1 MLRGNLLTC
10 VIAHI
15 YKSSLLHLST
25 LHTKGIFWKWFVW
38 YIVVCMLSNSFQ
50 TIHVELVPPHH
61 SVGYLTS
68 FMCSPWANTH
78 VWSRQHMILFDKTWS
93 KFAQCTFHL
102 QVDPRIRRST
112 LPPLSSHHVK
122 KLTWKHY
129 MCHTRLYIR
138 VKLSLNYL
146 DRLVPLFRRT
156 STIKKLAWGHMEPP
170 PPIGQILHAHS
181 PYERSNFSWSVICL
195 TRPISHT
202 CWYELSPSQ
211 AYNMLP
217 KYVPHIVARRWHF
230 YWHPVG

>member
-1 MLRGNLLTC
+1 MLRGKLLTC

-112 LPPLSSHHVK
+112 
-122 KLTWKHY
+122 
-129 MCHTRLYIR
+129 
-138 VKLSLNYL
+138 
-146 DRLVPLFRRT
+146 
-156 STIKKLAWGHMEPP
+156 IKKLAWGHMEPP

-217 KYVPHIVARRWHF
+217 KYVPHIVARGWHF